1 MNRSTTNNLSLKDFK
16 GNSNEA
22 FGILYSSY
30 FVYTK
35 RFVLNNSGSVQDAE
49 DIFQDALIV
58 LYEKLCA
65 DNFQVYT
72 CLENYVTGIAKN
84 LWLKKLRKQFNTE
97 EISDNYYAENSE
109 EIDLAIENER
119 NYADKLA
126 DFISKIS
133 LHCQNLIE
141 DIFMKNKSIEDIQ
154 SKYKYSTTKN
164 AQNQKYKCVEQIRRV
179 KENTNIY
186 T

>member
-1 MNRSTTNNLSLKDFK
+1 MNRHITNNLSLQDFK
-16 GNSNEA
+16 GDSNAA

-30 FVYTK
+30 FVFTK
-35 RFVLNNSGSVQDAE
+35 RFVLNNKGSDEDAE

-97 EISDNYYAENSE
+97 EISDNYYAKNAE

-119 NYADKLA
+119 NYIDKLA
-126 DFISKIS
+126 DIIGKVSS
-133 LHCQNLIE
+133 HCQNLIE
-141 DIFMKNKSIEDIQ
+141 DIFMKNKSIEEIQ
-154 SKYKYSTTKN
+154 TKYNYSSKKN
-164 AQNQKYKCVEQIRRV
+164 AQNQKYKCVEQIRKI
-179 KENTNIY
+179 KESEIFSN
-186 T
+186 